1 MQKVCIQLILQN
13 KTKTF
18 VLSLHYNGDNSYL
31 FVNGVQQ
38 VKFKTKYRKINRN
51 LLCLGN
57 ISTKFSISNMQKIGL
72 YCNLYDFSVDY
83 WSINTSKIHD
93 IQSYLMEKMI

>member
-13 KTKTF
+13 KTKKF

-57 ISTKFSISNMQKIGL
+57 ISTEFSISDMQKIGL
-72 YCNLYDFSVDY
+72 YGNLYDFSVDY

-93 IQSYLMEKMI
+93 IHSYLMEKMI